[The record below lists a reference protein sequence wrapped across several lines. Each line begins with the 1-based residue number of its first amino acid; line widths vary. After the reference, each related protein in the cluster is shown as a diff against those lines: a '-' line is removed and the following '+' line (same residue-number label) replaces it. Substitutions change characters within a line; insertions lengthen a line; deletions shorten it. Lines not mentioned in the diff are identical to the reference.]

1 MNKKLNLTALSLILS
16 SALFVN
22 ASANA
27 NAMLYSEDTLT
38 QECTENEIYMG
49 PNRPGRHWGSCVGL
63 SVSYNGTINLND
75 LTGNEYTTENSI
87 YTRDK
92 YSCASIGMTYV
103 GPWDAAKHGG
113 FCVHGSSYPV
123 RDRSSCGA
131 TRIPVGGGMETQYG
145 TEVYVGPHD
154 AAKHGGYCYS
164 FSQ

>member
-16 SALFVN
+16 SSLFVSVSAN
-22 ASANA
+22 ASAV
-27 NAMLYSEDTLT
+27 LYSEDTET

-63 SVSYNGTINLND
+63 SVSYNGTENLND
-75 LTGNEYTTENSI
+75 LSGNAYTQEKSI

-92 YSCASIGMTYV
+92 NSCASIDMTYV
-103 GPWDAAKHGG
+103 GPWDSAKHGG

-123 RDRSSCGA
+123 RDRDCGA
-131 TRIPVGGGMETQYG
+131 ARFPMEGGKELQIG
-145 TEVYVGPHD
+145 TAVYVGPHD
-154 AAKHGGYCYS
+154 AGKHGGYCYS